1 MSAMQHTLKCW
12 PAGFAALAE
21 GTKTLELRPDD
32 RGYAVGDTLLLRE
45 WDPTTTAYTERALT
59 ATVTHVLRD
68 PDGRWLRPGVVA
80 LSLADVCRVPAR
92 DTTTVINLR
101 DTAAVAA
108 AKAAGPFV
116 REDRHTRWG
125 NPFTVGPGARRS
137 APFGGRPPT
146 WATQPRPLKAIPDVR
161 GKTGA
166 RPRRATP
173 TSCA

>member
-12 PAGFAALAE
+12 PEWFAALAA

-45 WDPTTTAYTERALT
+45 WDPTTAAYTARALT

-68 PDGRWLRPGVVA
+68 PDGRWLQPGVVA

-92 DTTTVINLR
+92 DPTTVINPR

-108 AKAAGPFV
+108 AKTTGPFGRV
-116 REDRHTRWG
+116 DRPTR
-125 NPFTVGPGARRS
+125 
-137 APFGGRPPT
+137 
-146 WATQPRPLKAIPDVR
+146 
-161 GKTGA
+161 
-166 RPRRATP
+166 
-173 TSCA
+173 